1 MRFLRTK
8 CVSISA
14 TGLPVGI
21 TMRDEMGN
29 RHRGHH
35 GEPYAEQETGH
46 PHQHQCDFDVGHPH
60 LEEGAEGYS
69 ISYRHVEKKK
79 LLLASLL
86 TGGMMVVEVVGG
98 LLTNSLA
105 LISDAGHMLTHLL
118 ALVLSLVALIF
129 ASRPPT
135 EKKTFGFYRLE
146 ILAALI
152 NGVTLLLITS
162 WIFYE
167 VYQRFLNPTPV
178 ASLQM
183 LVIAILGLLVN
194 LITAIILIGPSTRS
208 LNTRSAIFHL
218 MGDAFSSVGVVLGAI
233 AIYFTGQWIIDPL
246 LSIVIC
252 VLILIWS
259 YRLIME
265 SVDILLE
272 ATPRDIDYDQVMMEI
287 KVMEAVEE
295 VHDLH
300 IWTLT
305 SDMYALSAHI
315 KVRDMSISDTARLLK
330 KLNFLLCQRFR
341 IGHTAIQ
348 FECQNDAGR
357 SSLGAIESAAA
368 GKGGS

>member
-1 MRFLRTK
+1 
-8 CVSISA
+8 
-14 TGLPVGI
+14 
-21 TMRDEMGN
+21 MGN

-35 GEPYAEQETGH
+35 GGPSAEQETGH
-46 PHQHQCDFDVGHPH
+46 LHQHQCDFDVGHPH
-60 LEEGAEGYS
+60 WEEGMEGYPT
-69 ISYRHVEKKK
+69 SYRHVEKKK

-98 LLTNSLA
+98 VLTNSLA

-118 ALVLSLVALIF
+118 ALVLSLGALIF

-152 NGVTLLLITS
+152 NGMTLLLITS

-167 VYQRFLNPTPV
+167 VYQRFLEPTPV

-194 LITAIILIGPSTRS
+194 LITAMILSGPSTRS
-208 LNTRSAIFHL
+208 LNTRSALFHL
-218 MGDAFSSVGVVLGAI
+218 LADAVSSVVVVLGAV
-233 AIYFTGQWIIDPL
+233 AIYFTGQWLIDPL
-246 LSIVIC
+246 LSIAIC
-252 VLILIWS
+252 ILILVWS
-259 YRLIME
+259 YKLIME

-272 ATPRDIDYDQVMMEI
+272 ATPRDIDFDQVLTAIRVAED
-287 KVMEAVEE
+287 VEE

-305 SDMYALSAHI
+305 SGMYALSAHI
-315 KVRDMSISDTARLLK
+315 KVRDRSISDTARLLK
-330 KLNFLLCQRFR
+330 KLNFLLCQRFQ

-348 FECQNDAGR
+348 FECQNGNEG
-357 SSLGAIESAAA
+357 SSMGAREKTAAV

>member
-1 MRFLRTK
+1 
-8 CVSISA
+8 
-14 TGLPVGI
+14 
-21 TMRDEMGN
+21 MGS

-35 GEPYAEQETGH
+35 DEPYAEQETGH

-69 ISYRHVEKKK
+69 ISYRHVEKKR

-167 VYQRFLNPTPV
+167 VYRRFLNPTPV

-183 LVIAILGLLVN
+183 MIIAVLGLLVN
-194 LITAIILIGPSTRS
+194 LVTAVILIGPSARS

-218 MGDAFSSVGVVLGAI
+218 MGDALSSIGVVLGAI

-252 VLILIWS
+252 VLILVWS
-259 YRLIME
+259 YKLIME
-265 SVDILLE
+265 SVEILLE
-272 ATPRDIDYDQVMMEI
+272 ATPRDIDYDRVMMEI
-287 KVMEAVEE
+287 KVMEDVEE

-315 KVRDMSISDTARLLK
+315 KVRNMSISDTARLLK

-348 FECQNDAGR
+348 FECQNDAER
-357 SSLGAIESAAA
+357 SSVGAIENAAA

>member
-1 MRFLRTK
+1 MNNL
-8 CVSISA
+8 
-14 TGLPVGI
+14 GLGP
-21 TMRDEMGN
+21 N
-29 RHRGHH
+29 
-35 GEPYAEQETGH
+35 AEQESGH
-46 PHQHQCDFDVGHPH
+46 LHEHQCDFDVGHPH
-60 LEEGAEGYS
+60 LEEGGTGHPF
-69 ISYRHVEKKK
+69 SYRHVERKR

-118 ALVLSLVALIF
+118 ALVISLTAIVF

-135 EKKTFGFYRLE
+135 GKKTFGLYRLE

-167 VYQRFLNPTPV
+167 VYHRFMEPKPV

-183 LVIAILGLLVN
+183 LFIGVLGLLVN
-194 LITAIILIGPSTRS
+194 LGTAIILSGPKVGS
-208 LNTRSAIFHL
+208 LNVRSAYLHL
-218 MGDAFSSVGVVLGAI
+218 LGDTVSSLGVVVGAL
-233 AIYFTGQWIIDPL
+233 AIYLTGQWVIDPL
-246 LSIVIC
+246 LSIGISI
-252 VLILIWS
+252 LILVWS
-259 YRLIME
+259 YKLIRE
-265 SVDILLE
+265 SIDVLLE
-272 ATPRDIDYDQVMMEI
+272 ATPRDIHFDQVMGAI
-287 KVMEAVEE
+287 TILKDVEE

-305 SDMYALSAHI
+305 SGMYALSAHI
-315 KVRDMSISDTARLLK
+315 KVRDMSISDTAGLLK

-348 FECQNDAGR
+348 FECDNGAGHPLWEP
-357 SSLGAIESAAA
+357 SGKSAAL
-368 GKGGS
+368 S

>member
-1 MRFLRTK
+1 
-8 CVSISA
+8 
-14 TGLPVGI
+14 
-21 TMRDEMGN
+21 MGN
-29 RHRGHH
+29 RHQEHH
-35 GEPYAEQETGH
+35 GGPYVEQETGH
-46 PHQHQCDFDVGHPH
+46 LHQHQCDFDVGHPH
-60 LEEGAEGYS
+60 LEEGAEGYT

-167 VYQRFLNPTPV
+167 VYQRFLKPTPV

-183 LVIAILGLLVN
+183 LVIAVLGLLVN
-194 LITAIILIGPSTRS
+194 LITAIILMGPSARS
-208 LNTRSAIFHL
+208 LNTRSALFHL
-218 MGDAFSSVGVVLGAI
+218 LGDVFSSVGVVLGAV
-233 AIYFTGQWIIDPL
+233 AIYFTGQWVIDPL
-246 LSIVIC
+246 LSIPIC
-252 VLILIWS
+252 ILILIWS

-265 SVDILLE
+265 SVEILLE
-272 ATPRDIDYDQVMMEI
+272 ATPRNIDYDQVMMEI
-287 KVMEAVEE
+287 KVVEDVEE

-305 SDMYALSAHI
+305 SGMYALSAHI

-348 FECQNDAGR
+348 FECQDGVEG
-357 SSLGAIESAAA
+357 SSVERMDKAAAA
-368 GKGGS
+368 GKGES

>member
-1 MRFLRTK
+1 
-8 CVSISA
+8 
-14 TGLPVGI
+14 
-21 TMRDEMGN
+21 MGD
-29 RHRGHH
+29 RHPGHP
-35 GEPYAEQETGH
+35 GELYSEQETGH

-60 LEEGAEGYS
+60 LEEGAEGCPV
-69 ISYRHVEKKK
+69 SYRHVEKKK

-86 TGGMMVVEVVGG
+86 TGGMMVVEAVGG

-152 NGVTLLLITS
+152 NGMALLVITS

-167 VYQRFLNPTPV
+167 VYQRLLNPTPV

-183 LVIAILGLLVN
+183 LVIAVLGLLVN
-194 LITAIILIGPSTRS
+194 LITAIILVGPSTRS
-208 LNTRSAIFHL
+208 LNTRSALFHL
-218 MGDAFSSVGVVLGAI
+218 LGDAFSSVGVVLGAI

-246 LSIVIC
+246 LSVAIC
-252 VLILIWS
+252 VLILVWS

-272 ATPRDIDYDQVMMEI
+272 ATPRDIDYDQVLMAI
-287 KVMEAVEE
+287 KVVEDVEE

-315 KVRDMSISDTARLLK
+315 KVRDMSISATAQLLK

-348 FECQNDAGR
+348 FECQNDAEG
-357 SSLGAIESAAA
+357 SSIETMGKAAAA
-368 GKGGS
+368 GKSGA